1 MLFDDILR
9 PDMAPHNEHEAV
21 FCYLNRSGRP
31 EAACVRQLVE
41 NWLTRYPANHRG
53 ALIARLRSSI
63 DDQHRSAFFELF
75 VHEFLLVRGHQIL
88 AIEPKLSHTK
98 KSPDFLVK
106 AKEGHCLYLE
116 CVLATGRSQNEV
128 AAQARLKQVLTALD
142 RTSSPR
148 HFLALTVHGVP
159 TAPISIK
166 AMTKALQVWIAALP
180 DGDSAMNTPFFTHNE
195 HGATFIIRAFPRR
208 NPGRADRAI
217 GVQSIPPRQVTVDD
231 DLKSAL
237 KEKANRYGK
246 LDRPYVVA
254 VNALDLFAREDDAF
268 DALFG
273 STCTVVEQISGR
285 ETFRES
291 RNPDGIWH
299 GPGGA
304 RHKGLSAVLSTER
317 IDPWNFAR
325 RCGRLIR
332 NPWATAPVPPFALG
346 VNDIQPK
353 RGHCHITAGQSMGKI
368 FGLPDGWPEAQ
379 PPRTEAMPE

>member
-9 PDMAPHNEHEAV
+9 LDMAPHNEHEAA

-41 NWLTRYPANHRG
+41 SWLARYPVNHHSP
-53 ALIARLRSSI
+53 LIARLRSTI

-75 VHEFLLVRGHQIL
+75 VHELLLVRGHQIL

-106 AKEGHCLYLE
+106 TKEGHRLYLE
-116 CVLATGRSQNEV
+116 CALATGRSQDEV
-128 AAQARLKQVLTALD
+128 AAQARLNQVRAAID
-142 RTSSPR
+142 KVNSPC
-148 HFLALTVHGVP
+148 HFLDLTVCGLP
-159 TAPISIK
+159 TEMIQIK
-166 AMTKALQVWIAALP
+166 AMMKDLQAWIDALP
-180 DGDSAMNTPFFTHNE
+180 DGDSTMNAPSFTHNE

-208 NPGRADRAI
+208 NPGRAGRAI
-217 GVQSIPPRQVTVDD
+217 GVQCFPSRQLAVDD
-231 DLKSAL
+231 DLRSAL
-237 KEKANRYGK
+237 EKKANRYGK
-246 LDRPYVVA
+246 LDHPYVVV
-254 VNALDLFAREDDAF
+254 VNALDLFARRDDAF

-273 STCTVVEQISGR
+273 STCTVVEQIAGK

-317 IDPWNFAR
+317 VDPWNFAPR
-325 RCGRLIR
+325 RGRLIR
-332 NPWATAPVPPFALG
+332 NPWATAPIPPFDLG
-346 VNDIQPK
+346 VDDIQPQQG
-353 RGHCHITAGQSMGKI
+353 RCHITAGQSMGEI
-368 FGLPDGWPEAQ
+368 FSLPDGWPEAQ